1 MVVVVGRGGGQ
12 VSKHGK
18 HRFHYDNCEK
28 NRIKII
34 KKIIRPRYG
43 RLVYPYCQARLSHR
57 LLLNKK
63 RGAKKK
69 ASLSQKLVY
78 VMASLCDRLLYKH
91 HYKILFPGG
100 PDPLS

>member
-1 MVVVVGRGGGQ
+1 MVVVGRGGDRCQ
-12 VSKHGK
+12 NMENIVSTRIILK
-18 HRFHYDNCEK
+18 K

-63 RGAKKK
+63 MSESQTK
-69 ASLSQKLVY
+69 AGNQRKFE
-78 VMASLCDRLLYKH
+78 
-91 HYKILFPGG
+91 KI
-100 PDPLS
+100 

>member
-28 NRIKII
+28 M
-34 KKIIRPRYG
+34 IRPRYG
-43 RLVYPYCQARLSHR
+43 RLLYPYCQARLSHR

-69 ASLSQKLVY
+69 ATLSQKLLY
-78 VMASLCDRLLYKH
+78 VMATLCDILLYIQMTLTK
-91 HYKILFPGG
+91 
-100 PDPLS
+100 

>member
-1 MVVVVGRGGGQ
+1 MFYVRCNTGGDGGGGGGKGGGQ

-28 NRIKII
+28 NRIKTI

-78 VMASLCDRLLYKH
+78 VMASLCDRLLYMVR
-91 HYKILFPGG
+91 I
-100 PDPLS
+100 

>member
-28 NRIKII
+28 NRIKTI
-34 KKIIRPRYG
+34 KKIIRPWYG
-43 RLVYPYCQARLSHR
+43 RLLYPYCQARLSHR

-78 VMASLCDRLLYKH
+78 VMASLCDRLLY
-91 HYKILFPGG
+91 LV
-100 PDPLS
+100 